1 MSKKLPTYL
10 ANMESELQEKAN
22 KISFANVVVFLT
34 EHKPYESPLFA
45 IYVNDCFYGEF
56 DDFTGHT
63 FIDRIIQKRKV
74 CPVEVFNRQS
84 EMRRSHYFR
93 SISE

>member
-10 ANMESELQEKAN
+10 TNMESELQEKAN
-22 KISFANVVVFLT
+22 KISFANVIVFLT

-56 DDFTGHT
+56 DDFSGHN
-63 FIDRIIQKRKV
+63 FMDRIIQKRKV
-74 CPVEVFNRQS
+74 CPVEVFNRRC
-84 EMRRSHYFR
+84 EMTRNRYLHN
-93 SISE
+93 ISK

>member
-1 MSKKLPTYL
+1 MKKKLPRYL
-10 ANMESELQEKAN
+10 VEMENELQEKS
-22 KISFANVVVFLT
+22 KSISFAEVVVFIT
-34 EHKPYESPLFA
+34 EHKPYESALFA

-56 DDFTGHT
+56 DDFAGHT

-74 CPVEVFNRQS
+74 CPVEVFNRQC